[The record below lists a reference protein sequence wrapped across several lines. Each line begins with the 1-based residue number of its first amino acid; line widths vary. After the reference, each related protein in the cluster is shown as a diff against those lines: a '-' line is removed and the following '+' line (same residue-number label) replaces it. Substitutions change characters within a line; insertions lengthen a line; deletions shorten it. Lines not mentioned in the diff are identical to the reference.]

1 MSIHIIT
8 GRQRKG
14 ISTILGVLIFVG
26 IMCTAYIPMLL
37 VMKQADTI
45 YTQKQLE
52 SERLDEL
59 RSAESVTVYTYPT
72 GASFP
77 NNLDVTVVNKGV
89 SYIVVTR
96 VWINDNYQSVNIPPI
111 LPSEEK
117 KIGSFNANPEGVK
130 NYNVKIATKNG
141 NTFEASDSIRY
152 DIDHWDAQV
161 FFIDVSIT
169 GKSTCDVE
177 LWWSNPPDPPSPK
190 FISTTKVY
198 LGGGS
203 TVFTSFDVSSYGPK
217 NNYIVK
223 LKKGSSY
230 IDQDEVSIDWPDGP
244 AYIWAYLEG

>member
-1 MSIHIIT
+1 MSIHNIT

-52 SERLDEL
+52 LGRLDEL

-72 GASFP
+72 GTIAP
-77 NNLDVTVVNKGV
+77 NNLTVTVVNKGV
-89 SYIVVTR
+89 SNIVVTR
-96 VWINDNYQSVNIPPI
+96 VWINDNYQIVNIPPI

-117 KIGSFNANPEGVK
+117 KIGSFDAHPVNGK
-130 NYNVKIATKNG
+130 DYNVKIATKNG

-152 DIDHWDAQV
+152 VADHWDAQV

-177 LWWSNPPDPPSPK
+177 LWSNPPGST

-217 NNYIVK
+217 KDYIVK
-223 LKKGSSY
+223 LKKGTSC
-230 IDQDEVSIDWPDGP
+230 IDQDMVRIDWPDGP

>member
-8 GRQRKG
+8 GRQRRG

-26 IMCTAYIPMLL
+26 IMFTAYIPMLL

-45 YTQKQLE
+45 YTQKKLE

-72 GASFP
+72 GASAP

-89 SYIVVTR
+89 SYIEVIR
-96 VWINDNYQSVNIPPI
+96 VWINDNYLSVNIPPI
-111 LPSEEK
+111 LPGEEK
-117 KIGSFNANPEGVK
+117 KIGSFNANPVNGT
-130 NYNVKIATKNG
+130 NYYVKIATKNG
-141 NTFEASDSIRY
+141 NTFGASDSIRY
-152 DIDHWDAQV
+152 DNGWKAQG
-161 FFIDVSIT
+161 FFIYVSIT
-169 GKSTCDVE
+169 GKGTCDVE
-177 LWWSNPPDPPSPK
+177 LWSNPPGPNL
-190 FISTTKVY
+190 INTTKVY

-203 TVFTSFDVSSYGPK
+203 TVFTSFVVPSPTVLNK
-217 NNYIVK
+217 NYIVK

-244 AYIWAYLEG
+244 AYIWAFLEG

>member
-8 GRQRKG
+8 GRQRRG

-26 IMCTAYIPMLL
+26 IMFTAYIPMFL

-45 YTQKQLE
+45 YTQKKLE

-59 RSAESVTVYTYPT
+59 RSAESVRVYVYPT
-72 GASFP
+72 GASAP
-77 NNLDVTVVNKGV
+77 NDLTVTVVNKGV
-89 SYIVVTR
+89 SNIEVIR
-96 VWINDNYQSVNIPPI
+96 VWINDNYQSVNTPPI

-117 KIGSFNANPEGVK
+117 KIGSFNAYPVNGM

-152 DIDHWDAQV
+152 VVDHWDAQV

-177 LWWSNPPDPPSPK
+177 LWSNPPGPSY
-190 FISTTKVY
+190 ISTTKVY

-203 TVFTSFDVSSYGPK
+203 TVFTSFDVSLYGPK
-217 NNYIVK
+217 NDYIVK
-223 LKKGSSY
+223 LKKGSNY
-230 IDQDEVSIDWPDGP
+230 IDQEEVRIDWPDGP